1 MSGKLHFQDR
11 CAFNLAECL
20 GQVEL
25 DNLSAVSTG
34 GDSSIGHST
43 QKIGVDTKSLL
54 DQSSRVSASGL
65 IRKPSIRQHK
75 GKEPNK
81 TANRLR
87 SSFLSRVTDKVN
99 FVTDG
104 NTCRHQ
110 RQAAGQDILSDLPQ
124 SWQLAILGLGNFIF
138 PTQYLRSKSKY
149 RKSARQIFY
158 FGFPVP
164 KLYFFYL

>member
-54 DQSSRVSASGL
+54 DQSSRVFASGL

-81 TANRLR
+81 TAYRLR
-87 SSFLSRVTDKVN
+87 SSFLSRVTDKGN
-99 FVTDG
+99 FVTDV

-110 RQAAGQDILSDLPQ
+110 RQADQDILSDLPQ
-124 SWQLAILGLGNFIF
+124 SWQLALLGLGNFIF
-138 PTQYLRSKSKY
+138 PDSISPLKVKISKIRPTNILFWISP
-149 RKSARQIFY
+149 S
-158 FGFPVP
+158 
-164 KLYFFYL
+164 